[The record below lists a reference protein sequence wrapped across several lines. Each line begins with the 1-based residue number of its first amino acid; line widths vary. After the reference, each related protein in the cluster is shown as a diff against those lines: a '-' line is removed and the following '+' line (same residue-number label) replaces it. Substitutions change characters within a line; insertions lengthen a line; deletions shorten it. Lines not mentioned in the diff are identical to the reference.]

1 MASIGVILRANEDLD
16 ELPENWAP
24 EPLGPRADV
33 LAAIG
38 SCVPAEDAS
47 LALNFRVEE
56 PEDSEE
62 PRTISVSG
70 AWGQREAA
78 MLQRLCNLLGARFYD
93 AEAGDFINLAQ
104 KG

>member
-1 MASIGVILRANEDLD
+1 MRANDDLG
-16 ELPENWAP
+16 ELPEDWAP
-24 EPLGPRADV
+24 EPLGPRADA

-38 SCVPAEDAS
+38 SWVPAVDAG

-56 PEDSEE
+56 SEDSEE

-93 AEAGDFINLAQ
+93 AEAGDFIDLVQ